1 RLLINVHDDGAFER
15 VVNLPPR
22 GIGPRTID
30 LLREQAR
37 AEGGSLWSAARA
49 VVQANALPP
58 RALGAVRGFVAL
70 IEQLQTRAQGEP
82 GGNTAADPADLG
94 ALIQEVV
101 EATGLPAHYK
111 KERDGRGVDRI
122 ENLEQLA
129 EATRRFAA
137 EAADDEGDLLGSFL
151 AHAAL
156 EAGDAQA
163 DDIQDAVQLM
173 TLHSAKGLEFPVVF
187 VTGVEEGL
195 FPHAM
200 SADDPARL
208 EEERRLCY
216 VGMTRAMQR
225 LYLTHTESRRLHGR
239 EEYPMPSRFLR
250 EMPGE
255 LLEEVRGSGVSQPYA
270 GGKRGA
276 QPAAAGGFRLG
287 QQVVHPKFGSGVVLG
302 TEGSGNQARIQV
314 NFETV
319 GAKWLVL
326 AYARLDAVG

>member
-1 RLLINVHDDGAFER
+1 
-15 VVNLPPR
+15 
-22 GIGPRTID
+22 
-30 LLREQAR
+30 
-37 AEGGSLWSAARA
+37 

-70 IEQLQTRAQGEP
+70 IEQLQARVEANSDGP
-82 GGNTAADPADLG
+82 ADPADL
-94 ALIQEVV
+94 AAIIQEVV
-101 EATGLPAHYK
+101 DATGLPTHYK
-111 KERDGRGVDRI
+111 KERDGRGIDRI

-137 EAADDEGDLLGSFL
+137 ETADDEGDLLVSFL

-163 DDIQDAVQLM
+163 DDVQDAVQLM

-208 EEERRLCY
+208 QEERRLCY
-216 VGMTRAMQR
+216 VGMTRAMHR
-225 LYLTHTESRRLHGR
+225 LYLSHAESRRLHGR
-239 EEYPMPSRFLR
+239 EEYPLPSRFLR
-250 EMPGE
+250 EMPAE
-255 LLEEVRGSGVSQPYA
+255 LLEEVRGGGLSQPFA
-270 GGKRGA
+270 GGTRT
-276 QPAAAGGFRLG
+276 PAPAEGGFRLG
-287 QQVVHPKFGSGVVLG
+287 QQVVHPKFGTGVVLS
-302 TEGSGNQARIQV
+302 TEGSGNQTRIQV
-314 NFETV
+314 NFESV

-326 AYARLDAVG
+326 AYARLDAAG